1 MLTFIETP
9 NFTKQIKS
17 LIADDAYAEFQQ
29 ELSADPE
36 QGDLIRGSGGVR
48 KIRWYQDGVGKS
60 GGIRVIYYYMNN
72 KGQIYM
78 FMAYPKTV
86 KDDLTDQEV
95 ALLRKAVEV
104 LKNV

>member
-17 LIADDAYAEFQQ
+17 LIADDVYAEFQQ

-48 KIRWYQDGVGKS
+48 KVRWAKENTGKS
-60 GGIRVIYYYMNN
+60 SGIRVIYYYVNA

-78 FMAYPKTV
+78 FMAYPKSV
-86 KDDLTDQEV
+86 KDDLTDQEI
-95 ALLRKAVEV
+95 AILRKAVEM
-104 LKNV
+104 LKND

>member
-9 NFTKQIKS
+9 IFTKQIKS
-17 LIADDAYAEFQQ
+17 LIDDNSYAEQQ
-29 ELSADPE
+29 KESSSEPE

>member
-1 MLTFIETP
+1 M
-9 NFTKQIKS
+9 
-17 LIADDAYAEFQQ
+17 
-29 ELSADPE
+29 
-36 QGDLIRGSGGVR
+36 
-48 KIRWYQDGVGKS
+48 GKS

-86 KDDLTDQEV
+86 KDNITDQEI

>member
-36 QGDLIRGSGGVR
+36 QGDLIRDSGGVR
-48 KIRWYQDGVGKS
+48 KVR
-60 GGIRVIYYYMNN
+60 
-72 KGQIYM
+72 
-78 FMAYPKTV
+78 
-86 KDDLTDQEV
+86 
-95 ALLRKAVEV
+95 
-104 LKNV
+104 